1 MGVNNLQRTINNRG
15 EAIKMAETGR
25 DIQKAVDFLK
35 AGDVVGIPT
44 ETVYGLAGNAFD
56 PQVVTCIFEIK
67 NRPSFDPLIVHTHDI
82 EKVHGF
88 VHSLPP
94 KALQLAQTFWPGP
107 LTLLLPRT
115 AAIPDLVT
123 SGLGTV
129 AVRIPN
135 HPLTLELLSKLDF
148 PLAAPSAN
156 PFGYVSPTQ
165 PAHVN
170 EQLGEKIPY
179 VLDGGMC
186 TIGVESTIVGFE
198 QEQPVIY
205 RLGGIPVEA
214 IEQTIGSVVVQPR
227 SGPNPNAPGMLKS
240 HYAPEK
246 KVIIGDIS
254 QLLKDHS
261 PDEVGIISLQ
271 TSFPA
276 IAPDRQIILSEK
288 GDLSEAA
295 QHLFFALR
303 EMDKLPVQYILTSYV
318 PDAGLGRA
326 INDRLRRAAA
336 Q

>member
-1 MGVNNLQRTINNRG
+1 MGTRYKRAP
-15 EAIKMAETGR
+15 EFKDMAEIGK
-25 DIQKAVDFLK
+25 DIQKAIDFLQ
-35 AGDVVGIPT
+35 AGEVIGIPT

-56 PQVVTCIFEIK
+56 PRVVTRIFEIK
-67 NRPSFDPLIVHTHDI
+67 NRPSFDPLIVHTHDV
-82 EKVHGF
+82 EKVNSF
-88 VHSLPP
+88 VQAIP
-94 KALQLAQTFWPGP
+94 KQALQLAKVFWPGP

-123 SGLGTV
+123 SGLDTV

-179 VLDGGMC
+179 ILDGGMC
-186 TIGVESTIVGFE
+186 NIGVESTIVGFD

-214 IEQTIGSVVVQPR
+214 IEQTIGKVVVQPR
-227 SGPNPNAPGMLKS
+227 SGPKPNAPGMLES
-240 HYAPEK
+240 HYAPKK
-246 KVIIGDIS
+246 KVIVGDID
-254 QLLKDHS
+254 QLLKAYP
-261 PDEVGIISLQ
+261 PDEVGIISFQ
-271 TSFPA
+271 TSFPDV
-276 IAPDRQIILSEK
+276 APERQIILSEK

-303 EMDKLPVQYILTSYV
+303 RMDKLPVQYILTSYV
-318 PDAGLGRA
+318 PDVGLGRA

-336 Q
+336 R